1 MTETDVMILLG
12 HGADSTC
19 LLPSREGGHQPQ
31 VSHTLQWVEVTPL
44 PLSHTTCPFKSALKG
59 PLDT

>member
-19 LLPSREGGHQPQ
+19 LLPSRGGGHQPQ
-31 VSHTLQWVEVTPL
+31 VSHTLQWAEVTPL
-44 PLSHTTCPFKSALKG
+44 PLSHTLALSS
-59 PLDT
+59 LL